1 MRLSE
6 AIRWGSRRTA
16 HTRRRLHDPRTHA
29 TCALGAAAAAMGA
42 YEDDLP
48 IDRTQVM
55 RRMRELFPI
64 LTATLGPGG
73 ETVEKAIAALNDRHG
88 WTRERIASRVAEW
101 EHMRGFAARASAPA
115 APAIPGVRAA

>member
-6 AIRWGSRRTA
+6 AIRWGARRGAQTRGKLQDRRTN
-16 HTRRRLHDPRTHA
+16 A

-48 IDRTQVM
+48 IDRGHVM

-64 LTATLGPGG
+64 LRATVSPGS

-88 WTRERIASRVAEW
+88 LSREQIASRVAEW
-101 EHMRGFAARASAPA
+101 EHALGAAPRPA
-115 APAIPGVRAA
+115 VAATPAIPGVRAA

>member
-16 HTRRRLHDPRTHA
+16 QTRRRLHDPRTHA
-29 TCALGAAAAAMGA
+29 TCALGAAAAALGA

-48 IDRTQVM
+48 IDRANVM

-64 LTATLGPGG
+64 LCATLGPGG

-101 EHMRGFAARASAPA
+101 ELALGFAPRATA
-115 APAIPGVRAA
+115 AETPAIPGVRAA